1 LGQFAESCA
10 VPLEPEDDE
19 DDEDAEGEAD
29 CAFAMAAPL
38 PMRTPVS
45 VSAAA
50 AIRSRDFISFTSS
63 QVVRWSGSSKDR
75 MSVRALSRGAECA
88 VSPFPEARPG

>member
-1 LGQFAESCA
+1 LGQFAKLCA
-10 VPLEPEDDE
+10 VPLELEDDE
-19 DDEDAEGEAD
+19 DGEGDAD

-45 VSAAA
+45 VSAVA

-63 QVVRWSGSSKDR
+63 HVVRCR
-75 MSVRALSRGAECA
+75 APVRT
-88 VSPFPEARPG
+88 ARL